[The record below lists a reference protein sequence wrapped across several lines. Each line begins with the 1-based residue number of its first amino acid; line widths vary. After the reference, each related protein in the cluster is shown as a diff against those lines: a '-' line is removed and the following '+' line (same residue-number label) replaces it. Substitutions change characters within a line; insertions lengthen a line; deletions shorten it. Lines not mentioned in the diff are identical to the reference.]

1 MRKRAVIACVAGTA
15 ILFAGSLFW
24 KAGGRRSESQ
34 SAITTIARESAASAE
49 NAAPAVSSEHPSS
62 PITSTA
68 VEWRW
73 KLLRPVV
80 TGPSRTAE
88 STEGTLVTGFTL
100 TADAKARGEMMPFR
114 DGRLQLNLSAFKL
127 TSDRPGVKAGRWY
140 VHGQWTITDAHAT
153 LEQTRGRRNPRVI
166 RGLVNTELPF
176 NPFETR
182 RAFNAAVN
190 IPQALT
196 SSRWYRG
203 NGGLWVVGDDFGG
216 EISIPVRIMS
226 GAQRS
231 S

>member
-1 MRKRAVIACVAGTA
+1 MRKRAIISCAAGTA
-15 ILFAGSLFW
+15 VLLAGALFW
-24 KAGGRRSESQ
+24 KAGGRRSEPQ
-34 SAITTIARESAASAE
+34 SATTTVAMESAASAE
-49 NAAPAVSSEHPSS
+49 NPVPAVSPDRPSS
-62 PITSTA
+62 PITSTVA
-68 VEWRW
+68 EWRW

-80 TGPSRTAE
+80 TGPSRTSE
-88 STEGTLVTGFTL
+88 STEGTLVTGFTV

-114 DGRLQLNLSAFKL
+114 DGRLQLNLSAFRL

-153 LEQTRGRRNPRVI
+153 LQQTRGRRNPRVI

-176 NPFETR
+176 NPLETR

-203 NGGLWVVGDDFGG
+203 NGGLWVVGNDFGG

-226 GAQRS
+226 GAHRPS
-231 S
+231 